1 MEMELFPFAQPEI
14 RNMKIRALIIAAAL
28 SSGAAFAA
36 SPNDTAK
43 AGADTDAKPPMGKSM
58 SQGHKMGKHHAMHRA
73 AHRGTSGRSSGEMAS
88 SAPSTDTSAEGRQSR
103 MDEALAK
110 YRQHG

>member
-1 MEMELFPFAQPEI
+1 MELFPSLNTGDP
-14 RNMKIRALIIAAAL
+14 NMKIRALIIAAAL

-43 AGADTDAKPPMGKSM
+43 APADADAKPAMGKSAAKD
-58 SQGHKMGKHHAMHRA
+58 HKKMAKKHSAMQHASKKA
-73 AHRGTSGRSSGEMAS
+73 DTAS
-88 SAPSTDTSAEGRQSR
+88 ASAAPSTDVNNQSRQSR

-110 YRQHG
+110 YRQHS